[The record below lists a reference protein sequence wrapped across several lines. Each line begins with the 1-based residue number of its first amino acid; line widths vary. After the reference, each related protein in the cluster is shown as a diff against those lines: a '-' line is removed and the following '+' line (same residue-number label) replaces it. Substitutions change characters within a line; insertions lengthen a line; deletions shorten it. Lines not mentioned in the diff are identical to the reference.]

1 MTLMFANA
9 VFGPPQVIMTFEPA
23 KDVTTDEI
31 YIDTTQVSKFFA
43 LCVLGAGAVY
53 VYILILVTAW
63 NDFLFTITDSCTLTH
78 DCFAFI
84 NGSSPFNNG
93 SAFLSYV
100 VPITNC
106 SDYSNDV
113 KISCFV
119 FTYSFISALA
129 TFGGLLTAIRYL
141 SIALFKVQ
149 FWIYR
154 TLCISNY
161 AIRLLISS
169 CFFVLSNF
177 FMMGILLLN
186 HSRTKNEAFIAN
198 DFASFL
204 YQFMFPGC
212 IMMISGSPLFFFAF
226 PPQLRQQLSH
236 APHEANRG
244 TTNDSNDERQPLLS
258 GADNV

>member
-1 MTLMFANA
+1 MTLMFTNA

-23 KDVTTDEI
+23 RDVTTDDI
-31 YIDTTQVSKFFA
+31 YIDTTQVPKFFA
-43 LCVLGAGAVY
+43 SLALGSGAVS
-53 VYILILVTAW
+53 VYIFILVTAW

-141 SIALFKVQ
+141 SIAVFKVQ

-154 TLCISNY
+154 TLRISNY
-161 AIRLLISS
+161 VIRLLISS
-169 CFFVLSNF
+169 CFFVLSVF
-177 FMMGILLLN
+177 FMVGIL
-186 HSRTKNEAFIAN
+186 SQPPRTKNEAFIAN
-198 DFASFL
+198 DIANTL
-204 YQFMFPGC
+204 HQLLFPICGV
-212 IMMISGSPLFFFAF
+212 MISLSPVSFFLIHRLRLHLAHGS
-226 PPQLRQQLSH
+226 
-236 APHEANRG
+236 HEANRG